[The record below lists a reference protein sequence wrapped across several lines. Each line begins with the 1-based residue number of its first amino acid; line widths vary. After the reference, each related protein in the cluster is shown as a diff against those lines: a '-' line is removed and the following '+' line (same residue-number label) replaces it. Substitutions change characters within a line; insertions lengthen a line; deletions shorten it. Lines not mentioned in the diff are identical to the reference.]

1 MASTFPASV
10 KAALWSFDTDR
21 MDLEQHRERIITNVL
36 NMGTHDALLWL
47 FSTYS
52 RERIA
57 EVVAH
62 PRPGEWNKR
71 SLNYWALVFDV
82 EPTTTSRF

>member
-1 MASTFPASV
+1 
-10 KAALWSFDTDR
+10 
-21 MDLEQHRERIITNVL
+21 
-36 NMGTHDALLWL
+36 MGTHDALLWL
-47 FSTYS
+47 FKTYP

-71 SLNYWALVFDV
+71 SLNYWALVFDL
-82 EPTTTSRF
+82 EPKRTSRF